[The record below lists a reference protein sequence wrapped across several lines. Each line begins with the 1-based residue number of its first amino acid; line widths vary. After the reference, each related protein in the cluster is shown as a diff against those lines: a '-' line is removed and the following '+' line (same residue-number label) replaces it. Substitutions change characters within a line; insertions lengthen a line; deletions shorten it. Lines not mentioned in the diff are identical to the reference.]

1 LGKSISS
8 SGGPQIAATES
19 GNVYVVWAETNNTS
33 GDNDIIFRASANYG
47 DNFGNSR
54 KLGRD
59 TDVSS
64 FSPKMAATESGNVY
78 VVWAE
83 TNNTSGESRIVF
95 RGSANHGDNFGRK
108 VLYTYSDPNL
118 DPSPQ
123 ISATE
128 SGNVYVVWDDKDNVY
143 FRSVKQNGSE
153 FGGTIIL
160 GKSISSSGG
169 PQIAATESGNV
180 YVVWAETNNTSG
192 DNDIIFR
199 ASANHGD
206 NFGNSRKLSR
216 DTDVSS
222 FSPKMA
228 ATESG
233 NVYVVWAETNN
244 TSGESRIVFRGSAN
258 HGDNFGRK
266 VLYTYSDPNLDPSPQ
281 IAATESGNV
290 YVVWR
295 SDGLHFMEIGDRGKL
310 FAGRIV
316 LSDYVSEF
324 HDPLVTETKS
334 GVFYLL
340 WIDKVP
346 TSDLVKLSLKRVSE
360 FYIPR
365 SLD

>member
-1 LGKSISS
+1 MKEIGQSLCLIRVYGKLRFSI
-8 SGGPQIAATES
+8 
-19 GNVYVVWAETNNTS
+19 TS
-33 GDNDIIFRASANYG
+33 IGLIVLLLSMSPLSCIDALY
-47 DNFGNSR
+47 FGNS
-54 KLGRD
+54 LTIDSSEYG
-59 TDVSS
+59 TFVS
-64 FSPKMAATESGNVY
+64 PRLVSG
-78 VVWAE
+78 
-83 TNNTSGESRIVF
+83 G
-95 RGSANHGDNFGRK
+95 
-108 VLYTYSDPNL
+108 
-118 DPSPQ
+118 
-123 ISATE
+123 
-128 SGNVYVVWDDKDNVY
+128 GNVYVVWDDKDNVY

-153 FGGTIIL
+153 FGGTIIF

-281 IAATESGNV
+281 ISATESGNV

-310 FAGRIV
+310 FAGRII

-346 TSDLVKLSLKRVSE
+346 TSELVKLNLKRVSE

-365 SLD
+365 SQ

>member
-1 LGKSISS
+1 MINKNEIRSLTLITAMDSWIAGSLRFMKEIGRALCLIRVYQKLRFSI
-8 SGGPQIAATES
+8 
-19 GNVYVVWAETNNTS
+19 TS
-33 GDNDIIFRASANYG
+33 IGLIVLLLSMSPLSCIDALY
-47 DNFGNSR
+47 FGNS
-54 KLGRD
+54 LTIDSSEYG
-59 TDVSS
+59 TFVS
-64 FSPKMAATESGNVY
+64 PRLESG
-78 VVWAE
+78 
-83 TNNTSGESRIVF
+83 G
-95 RGSANHGDNFGRK
+95 
-108 VLYTYSDPNL
+108 
-118 DPSPQ
+118 
-123 ISATE
+123 
-128 SGNVYVVWDDKDNVY
+128 GNVYVVWDDKDNVY

-169 PQIAATESGNV
+169 PQIS
-180 YVVWAETNNTSG
+180 
-192 DNDIIFR
+192 
-199 ASANHGD
+199 
-206 NFGNSRKLSR
+206 
-216 DTDVSS
+216 
-222 FSPKMA
+222 

-266 VLYTYSDPNLDPSPQ
+266 VLHTYSDPNLDPSPQ
-281 IAATESGNV
+281 ISATESGNV

-346 TSDLVKLSLKRVSE
+346 TSELVKLSLKRVSE

-365 SLD
+365 SQ